1 MTDTSTATDER
12 LTVSDVKREI
22 SEVNNAISTVIE
34 GKKEAIQTTM
44 IALLCGGH
52 VLIEDVPGV
61 GKTKLARALA
71 GAIEGSFHRIQFT
84 PDLLP
89 SDLTGVSIY
98 DQQHGEFSF
107 KPGPIFSHIV
117 VGDEI
122 NRASPKTQSALLEAM
137 EEQQVT
143 HDGQTYDL
151 PNPFIVI
158 ATANPIEMEGTFP
171 LPEAQ
176 RDRFMAQIEMGY
188 PSRDAEMAM
197 LDSHARDPLRAL
209 RPATSV
215 SRIAQLAEVVRGVYV
230 AEGIRRYVVDLAEYT
245 RTHPAIR
252 LGASPR
258 ASMQLLRAAKVVA
271 ALAERNFVIPD
282 DVQNLVNVVWSHRL
296 LMSGSTSRE
305 QSAETV
311 IDSALRTVSIPRAE
325 V

>member
-1 MTDTSTATDER
+1 MTDTSIATVGH
-12 LTVSDVKREI
+12 LTVSDVRREVDAVSAVI
-22 SEVNNAISTVIE
+22 SSVIE
-34 GKKEAIQTTM
+34 GKKEAIEIAL

-143 HDGQTYDL
+143 HDGRTYDL
-151 PNPFIVI
+151 PNPFMVI

-188 PSRDAEMAM
+188 PSPDAEMAM
-197 LDSHARDPLRAL
+197 LDTHARDPLRDIS
-209 RPATSV
+209 PATTV
-215 SRIAQLAEVVRGVYV
+215 TRIAELADVVRGVYV
-230 AEGIRRYVVDLAEYT
+230 AEGIRRYVVELANFT
-245 RTHPAIR
+245 RKHPAIR

-258 ASMQLLRAAKVVA
+258 ASLQLLRAAKVTA
-271 ALAERNFVIPD
+271 ALAERDFVIPD
-282 DVQNLVNVVWSHRL
+282 DVQNLVRVVWSHRL

-305 QSAETV
+305 QSAEAV
-311 IDSALRTVSIPRAE
+311 LDSALRTVSIPRVAP
-325 V
+325 